1 MKIKLTKQEDEAL
14 WLLQRK
20 GRILELQYA
29 LKMTKAE
36 VSAFIEKLAEKIN
49 CPLLNKRDINNG
61 KFWKKYGVVTPWGE
75 R

>member
-1 MKIKLTKQEDEAL
+1 MKKKLTEQEESAL

-36 VSAFIEKLAEKIN
+36 VLDFIEKLSEKLN
-49 CPLLNKRDINNG
+49 CELLNKRDINNG
-61 KFWKKYGVVTPWGE
+61 KFWKAYGVVTPWGE